1 MDLGRPI
8 ARHIARRPQ
17 ECGDHALPGDKPPV
31 HTRVATPDRAE
42 SGQLVAPHPAPVGRP
57 TG

>member
-17 ECGDHALPGDKPPV
+17 ECGDHAPPGDRPPV
-31 HTRVATPDRAE
+31 DVRVRTPDLAE
-42 SGQLVAPHPAPVGRP
+42 TEQPVSPDPAPVGRP